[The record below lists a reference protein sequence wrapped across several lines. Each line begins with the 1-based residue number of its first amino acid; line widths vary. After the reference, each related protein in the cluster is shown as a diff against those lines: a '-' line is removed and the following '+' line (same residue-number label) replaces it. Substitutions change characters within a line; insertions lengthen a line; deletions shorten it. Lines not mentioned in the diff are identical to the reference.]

1 MNVFEIATKEK
12 YRFPYK
18 GQISVED
25 LWDLSLTS
33 LDNIFKTLN
42 RQTKANQEESL
53 LESKSKEDETL
64 ENQIAIVKHIVAMK
78 QEEIAA
84 QADAKANKEKRE
96 KIMAI
101 LADKK
106 DAALKEMSVDEL
118 EKMLAEM

>member
-42 RQTKANQEESL
+42 RQAKANQEESL

-64 ENQIAIVKHIVAMK
+64 ENQIAIVKHIVTMK

-84 QADAKANKEKRE
+84 RADAKANKEKRE

>member
-42 RQTKANQEESL
+42 RQAKANREESL

-84 QADAKANKEKRE
+84 RADAKANKEKRE

>member
-42 RQTKANQEESL
+42 RQAKANQEESL

-84 QADAKANKEKRE
+84 RADAKANKEKRE

-106 DAALKEMSVDEL
+106 DVALKEMSVDEL

>member
-42 RQTKANQEESL
+42 RQAKANQEESL

-84 QADAKANKEKRE
+84 RADAKANKEKRE